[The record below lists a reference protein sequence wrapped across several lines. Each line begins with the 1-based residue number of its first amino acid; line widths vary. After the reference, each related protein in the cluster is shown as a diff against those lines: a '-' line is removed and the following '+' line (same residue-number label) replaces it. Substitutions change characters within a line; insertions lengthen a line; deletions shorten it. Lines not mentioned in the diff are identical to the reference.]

1 MSFLS
6 QLNATIGFRTIC
18 SAHQIGYRKSGAGIA
33 SLPTYAI
40 SLDVSS
46 SLHRKRQRLLP
57 VRCSSSGQDQGNG
70 RVQDASPL
78 SASSPGN
85 MDQPSLQSN
94 IIKESDAAFLLK
106 LLILSFSGSAVI
118 KYGSPLL
125 DTPFQPSLP
134 LAITIICAPCIAFA
148 LLLSLKSKEPM

>member
-1 MSFLS
+1 MSSLS
-6 QLNATIGFRTIC
+6 RLNVKNGYHTIC
-18 SAHQIGYRKSGAGIA
+18 STHQTGCRKCGAGIA
-33 SLPTYAI
+33 SLPTFAT
-40 SLDVSS
+40 SLDRSS
-46 SLHRKRQRLLP
+46 CLQRKKQRLLP

-78 SASSPGN
+78 SASSPENIG
-85 MDQPSLQSN
+85 QPSSQSSM
-94 IIKESDAAFLLK
+94 IKESDAAFLLK

-118 KYGSPLL
+118 KYGSLLL

-148 LLLSLKSKEPM
+148 VLLSLKSKDPV